1 MKMTTTSLKQKIGR
15 PDIGEEFIVS
25 TDKSRLN
32 INTICGFLAKSY
44 WAASRPKQTIIKSI
58 ENSLCY
64 AAYHGERQVSF
75 ARIVTDYA
83 TYAYLCDVFVDEDY
97 RGHGL
102 GKLMVEHIMKNP
114 DLANLRRFT
123 LATNDAQGLYKKFG
137 FDALSEEDQP
147 RFMCILKEGV

>member
-1 MKMTTTSLKQKIGR
+1 MTMALKKTVEDGYA
-15 PDIGEEFIVS
+15 DIHEKFVVS

-32 INTICGFLAKSY
+32 VDTIGAFFARSY
-44 WAASRPKQTIIKSI
+44 WAASRPRQTIIKSI

-75 ARIVTDYA
+75 ARVVTDYA

-102 GKLMVEHIMKNP
+102 GKLMMEHIMKNP
-114 DLANLRRFT
+114 DLSNLRRFT
-123 LATNDAQGLYKKFG
+123 LATDDAQGLYKKFG
-137 FDALSEEDQP
+137 FDSLSTEDQP
-147 RFMCILKEGV
+147 KFMCILKEGV